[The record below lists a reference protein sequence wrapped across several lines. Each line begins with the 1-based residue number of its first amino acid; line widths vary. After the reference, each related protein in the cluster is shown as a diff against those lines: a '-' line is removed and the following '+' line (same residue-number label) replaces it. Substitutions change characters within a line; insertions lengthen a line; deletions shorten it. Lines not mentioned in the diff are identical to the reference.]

1 MDRSAI
7 RPPSSAHAAG
17 DGMSLL
23 ELVVAMMLLSFL
35 ALAITPMLMMGALT
49 SSAAQDATELSVAA
63 SDRLEYLAALPF
75 DDPALAAGGGV
86 ATSVTGYSEDPH
98 GGDADRY
105 VRWEVAD
112 ESAILKRIILV
123 AGERNSVVGPT
134 REVRVETFR
143 ADLR

>member
-1 MDRSAI
+1 
-7 RPPSSAHAAG
+7 
-17 DGMSLL
+17 MSLL
-23 ELVVAMMLLSFL
+23 ELVIAMMLLSFV

-75 DDPALAAGGGV
+75 DDPALVAGGG
-86 ATSVTGYSEDPH
+86 TGSSVSGYSEDPYA
-98 GGDADRY
+98 GDSDRY
-105 VRWEVAD
+105 VRWQVVD
-112 ESAILKRIILV
+112 ESAILKRIVLV